1 MILQA
6 FSKLDDSVILFII
19 NLLNKF
25 TKKKNS
31 STSEKVIKKPLSSSG
46 KHFLSEANSFAS
58 FNGCSEDIKFGTT
71 SLNLLRVQ

>member
-25 TKKKNS
+25 TKKNS